1 MRKKLGSLFVT
12 ICIVLIAIYIFRY
25 KLGVVLDGKIP
36 KSATEIIHVDLRQIE
51 HHFLVDAIKNPSK
64 YINFKTKKK
73 EKESLRKTVSIP
85 KNLLFFTN
93 TSTYKSAWFSN
104 FVNVKNGD
112 KLQRY
117 LLQEGF
123 KEVTSDNLKLFN
135 KDRITIG
142 ILNGKIVIAIK
153 KQREESVVQ
162 VFENLFQETSFY
174 EKNDYL
180 LQSIANSQSDI
191 TYSSAKADFLEAN
204 FENGLLEIKGTLI
217 SELFLDDIYVD
228 NSENSVGFMAAKV
241 NKKHTLFKSLSSHKN
256 GKKFNDFTKLS
267 LDSIIDKWDGRVVID
282 LNSVD
287 KTIDTI
293 VTYEYDDDFNK
304 IEKKSVQELRTPDVN
319 FILGSKG
326 SLYTYFMENNAI
338 RSIDKDTLFTSI
350 PLYKMFVKK
359 QHDELYIFTKN
370 QLDVRA
376 NKEAK
381 IKFRAF
387 LDMEKYIKNPLEFSQ
402 VSAKDNYLKF
412 IKDTSVELTSDDEFF
427 LQIHLK
433 EDSRNF
439 LPQLAIP

>member
-25 KLGVVLDGKIP
+25 KLEVVLDGKIP

-51 HHFLVDAIKNPSK
+51 HHFLADAIKNPSK

-73 EKESLRKTVSIP
+73 KKESLRKTVSIP

-153 KQREESVVQ
+153 KQREDFVVQ

-338 RSIDKDTLFTSI
+338 RSIDNDTLFTSI

>member
-25 KLGVVLDGKIP
+25 KLEVVLDGKIP

-51 HHFLVDAIKNPSK
+51 HHFLADAIKNPSK

-338 RSIDKDTLFTSI
+338 RSIDNDTLFTSI

>member
-25 KLGVVLDGKIP
+25 KLEVVLDGKIP

-51 HHFLVDAIKNPSK
+51 HHFLADAIKNPSK

-153 KQREESVVQ
+153 KQREDSVVQ

-304 IEKKSVQELRTPDVN
+304 IEKKSIQELRTPDVN

-338 RSIDKDTLFTSI
+338 RSIDNDTLFTSI